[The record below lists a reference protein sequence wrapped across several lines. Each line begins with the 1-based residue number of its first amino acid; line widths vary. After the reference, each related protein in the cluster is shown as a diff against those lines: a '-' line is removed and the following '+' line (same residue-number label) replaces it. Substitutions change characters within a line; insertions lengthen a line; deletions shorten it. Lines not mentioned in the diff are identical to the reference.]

1 MEFFQSNIQFHEVLV
16 QLLAFLIVFFTLK
29 ALAWKPI
36 LRGLE
41 SRRQRIQDELEKIES
56 SKKEIESL
64 KNQYAV
70 HLQKIEDEARNKI
83 QEAVNEGN
91 RIAREIQDRARA
103 ESQATFEKTK
113 ESLHLEVAKARLTL
127 RQEIADLS
135 IRVTEKIMKEKLNE
149 PKQQEK
155 ILEMI
160 EELEAGS
167 ARGETR

>member
-1 MEFFQSNIQFHEVLV
+1 MEFFQANIQFHEVLV

-36 LRGLE
+36 LRGLDA
-41 SRRQRIQDELEKIES
+41 RRQRIQDELEKIETA
-56 SKKEIESL
+56 KKEIESL
-64 KNQYAV
+64 KNQYSIQ
-70 HLQKIEDEARNKI
+70 LQKIEDEARAKI
-83 QEAVNEGN
+83 QEAVSDGS

-103 ESQATFEKTK
+103 ESQAAFEKTK
-113 ESLHLEVAKARLTL
+113 ESLSLEVAKARMTL

-135 IRVTEKIMKEKLNE
+135 IRVSEKIMKEKLNE
-149 PKQQEK
+149 AKQQEK

-167 ARGETR
+167 SKGESR